1 MIAVKLQ
8 LFINGRYAYRGTVNL
23 DDNPHPRNNA
33 TQISELFRGALLNLD
48 PSQQLEVTVTKKE
61 DT

>member
-1 MIAVKLQ
+1 MIAVKMQ

-23 DDNPHPRNNA
+23 DDNPTPRNNA
-33 TQISELFRGALLNLD
+33 TQISELFRGALINLE
-48 PSQQLEVTVTKKE
+48 PAQTLEVVVRKKE

>member
-1 MIAVKLQ
+1 MQ

-23 DDNPHPRNNA
+23 DDNPSPRNNA
-33 TQISELFRGALLNLD
+33 THISELFRGALLNLD
-48 PSQQLEVTVTKKE
+48 PGQTLEVVVRKRE

>member
-8 LFINGRYAYRGTVNL
+8 LFINSRYAYRGTVNL
-23 DDNPHPRNNA
+23 DNPPKDN
-33 TQISELFRGALLNLD
+33 SEHIAQLFRGALINLD
-48 PSQQLEVTVTKKE
+48 PDSKLEVTVTKKE